1 MNKKMKF
8 VATVA
13 TVLIAAAGVITFEA
27 CNKKDSIITN
37 QETLTR
43 ESTPPNYSI
52 ELLESMIDSIMYRN
66 DIWQVFDSCSMIMNR
81 CIVTSTPINLLETNE
96 ADFCDRIGISLIR
109 YKSINNFISS
119 TMSNIATSYPDLFDY
134 ARKNTNCVVCEEEFP
149 YETIQS
155 MVDYYKTH
163 PNVTHDLSC
172 ILNNGQSGQG
182 YGTQNTGC
190 DNYFHYTLCLM
201 VCTGSGPILYWPCAY
216 LCLCQFCPSICA
228 SF

>member
-13 TVLIAAAGVITFEA
+13 TLLVAAAGVITFEA
-27 CNKKDSIITN
+27 CNKKDLNITH

-43 ESTPPNYSI
+43 ESTPPNYNI
-52 ELLESMIDSIMYRN
+52 ELLESMVDSIMYRN

-81 CIVTSTPINLLETNE
+81 CIVTSTPVDLLETNE

-109 YKSINNFISS
+109 YKAINNFISS
-119 TMSNIATSYPDLFDY
+119 TMSNIATSYPDLLDY
-134 ARKNTNCVVCEEEFP
+134 GRNTICLECEEEAP
-149 YETIQS
+149 YEKIQS
-155 MVDYYKTH
+155 MIDYYKTH
-163 PNVTHDLSC
+163 PNVTYDLSC
-172 ILNNGQSGQG
+172 ILNNVQSGQG

-190 DNYFHYTLCLM
+190 TNYFLYTMCLM

-216 LCLCQFCPSICA
+216 LCLCQFCPDICL